1 MDLKNK
7 INSLGS
13 KLVYVFSFDCE
24 KICFLGAVLTFDF
37 RRIFRQVQNS

>member
-24 KICFLGAVLTFDF
+24 KNLFF
-37 RRIFRQVQNS
+37 RSSFNF